1 MLCRLGLLDERP
13 VLELKGKFLVGRV
26 VLGAM
31 AQSFPLRANSCPS
44 RRHREP
50 QHGLTTCHA
59 WTQGAPFESQ
69 SKAVLRPYN
78 TIDTG
83 EKNAGKMPALTK
95 RECERFG
102 GDAV

>member
-83 EKNAGKMPALTK
+83 EKKRRQDAGANKAEM
-95 RECERFG
+95 
-102 GDAV
+102 